1 MVMEY
6 LPGGDVFSLLRNLS
20 CFSEEMARHYIAELV
35 VALAYLH
42 AQGVVHRDL
51 KPDNMLISRD
61 GHIKLTDFGL
71 SAMGLLEKQEEFR
84 PCADQPDDA
93 DEEEKAVGSPEYLA
107 PEVMLGTGS
116 NHMVDWWAVGVML
129 YEFLVGITPFY
140 GDTIEDVFQNILA
153 AEINWPEPPDP
164 ELSDDAKDLIQRLLS
179 VNPAERIGH
188 SGPGEI
194 KAHPFFAGV
203 DWDNMLARPG
213 PYVPK
218 LDADD
223 PLNTEYFEARNEIW
237 DTTDCSIDVESEADT
252 EDDAAAQSRRMR
264 GYSFVNFAHLANANK
279 ELTGVLPYQ
288 ASQLEDLVRVLLS
301 NPVNEQKANEY
312 RQSRSPVPLKFLI
325 DAVAK
330 VAQGRARTED
340 ISGALDRVIRNG

>member
-6 LPGGDVFSLLRNLS
+6 LPGGDVFSLLRNLN
-20 CFSEEMARHYIAELV
+20 CFSEEMARYYIAELV
-35 VALAYLH
+35 IALEYLH

-51 KPDNMLISRD
+51 KPDNMLITRN

-71 SAMGLLEKQEEFR
+71 SAMGLLEKQEEFKAFL
-84 PCADQPDDA
+84 PAGEEA
-93 DEEEKAVGSPEYLA
+93 DEDGKAVGSPEYLA

-140 GDTIEDVFQNILA
+140 SDNIEDIFQNILA

-164 ELSDDAKDLIQRLLS
+164 ELSDDAKDLIQRLLM
-179 VNPAERIGH
+179 VNPTMRLGANGAA
-188 SGPGEI
+188 EI
-194 KAHPFFAGV
+194 KAHPFFTGV
-203 DWDNMLARPG
+203 DWDNMLAKPG

-218 LDADD
+218 FDNDD
-223 PLNTEYFEARNEIW
+223 QFNTEYFEARQEIW
-237 DTTDCSIDVESEADT
+237 DTSDCSIDVDAET
-252 EDDAAAQSRRMR
+252 EDDDDSAASRRMR

-288 ASQLEDLVRVLLS
+288 PRELEDLCRVLLA
-301 NPVNEQKANEY
+301 NPTNEQKAAEY
-312 RQSRSPVPLKFLI
+312 RQSRNPATLRFLV
-325 DAVAK
+325 DAVVK
-330 VAQGRARTED
+330 VAHGRARPED
-340 ISGALDRVIRNG
+340 ISTTMDKVIRTG